1 MLNKEE
7 LNQTKKVYVV
17 TSINDFDSEDWRTEN
32 IEVFDSLEKAQQYVE
47 DADYTLVGQTSQAY
61 ILYKTDK
68 PWYGYL
74 IEEFELK

>member
-7 LNQTKKVYVV
+7 LNQIKKVYVV
-17 TSINDFDSEDWRTEN
+17 TSINDFDSEDWQTYN
-32 IEVFDSLEKAQQYVE
+32 AEVFDSLEKAQRYVE
-47 DADYTLVGQTSQAY
+47 DADYTLVEQTSQTWT
-61 ILYKTDK
+61 YKTDK